1 MTFDYET
8 WIKQARNRLELL
20 YQQREAITNEISCL
34 ERGLQGFEPLAK
46 AAWIGPAAGVTE
58 SIRQILSEA
67 PRRFFSPTQIRDELL
82 EKGVRM
88 RQKNPLATIHQ
99 VLARLVEKGTVT
111 VTIRNGVNCYRWIG
125 EDGRDD
131 VLKPATKSK

>member
-1 MTFDYET
+1 
-8 WIKQARNRLELL
+8 
-20 YQQREAITNEISCL
+20 
-34 ERGLQGFEPLAK
+34 
-46 AAWIGPAAGVTE
+46 
-58 SIRQILSEA
+58 
-67 PRRFFSPTQIRDELL
+67 
-82 EKGVRM
+82 M

>member
-67 PRRFFSPTQIRDELL
+67 PRRIFSPTQIRDELL

-88 RQKNPLATIHQ
+88 RQK
-99 VLARLVEKGTVT
+99 
-111 VTIRNGVNCYRWIG
+111 
-125 EDGRDD
+125 
-131 VLKPATKSK
+131 KPAGDHPPGACSVSGKGNGYSNHPQRSQLLPLDW